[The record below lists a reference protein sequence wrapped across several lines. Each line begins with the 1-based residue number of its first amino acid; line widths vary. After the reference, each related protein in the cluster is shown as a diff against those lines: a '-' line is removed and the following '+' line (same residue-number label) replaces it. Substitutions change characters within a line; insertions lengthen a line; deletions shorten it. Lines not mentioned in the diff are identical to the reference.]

1 MNYNILF
8 SLTSL
13 FYILMLTIV
22 FFFKKRLNSLEN
34 KIYKYMVIFALSGV
48 ILELSQVVTGLIMNT
63 GFGWINS
70 LVSRF
75 YLVNV
80 LIWISLL
87 SIYTIVISFEKKYYK
102 KLCYI
107 IIDICAI
114 CSCCLLFLPINY
126 YFEPGKTVYSY
137 TYGTSVDLLKLISII
152 FLIFSIFCMIIN
164 IKHLRSK
171 KYFPIIIYTIL
182 FLVSGIIQIVNPILV
197 LNQSVQIFTT
207 FLMYFTIE
215 NPDLKIIHQLDAAK
229 DQADKANRAKTDFLS
244 SMSHEIR
251 TPLNA
256 IVGFSDY
263 IMTSESLEEAKENA
277 QDIVNASNTLL
288 EIVNGILDIS
298 KIEAGKLEIVNS
310 KYNARQTFES
320 LAKLITP
327 KMKEKGL
334 DFTYYIAPDL
344 PDTLFGDHANLK
356 KIVTNLLSNAYK
368 YTETGSVRY
377 EVNCINSNNITKL
390 IITVED
396 TGRGIK
402 PDKIDSLFTKFQRL
416 DEDKNTTIEGTGL
429 GLAITKQLIELMGGK
444 ILVHTVYGEGSKF
457 TVVLNQHIE
466 KTEIVEEKVEIK
478 TTLDLKNKKI
488 LLVDDN
494 SLNIKVANKIL
505 ERFNA
510 NNITSLDNGFDCI
523 DLIQSGAVFDIILMD
538 DMMPKM
544 SGVETFKKLREI
556 EGFNQP
562 VVILTANAITGM
574 KEKYLKEGFED
585 YLAKPIEKDELIRVC
600 NTIFQKYQSNQP
612 EPPEEEEIVETP
624 IIEKIE
630 PVVDVQTIEEIKPIE
645 MVEEIEELEV
655 IGEEEPI
662 TNKIDYLK
670 QNGVDLN
677 KSIELL
683 GDIEMYDMTINDFL
697 SEVEEKWNNIVTYKN
712 NSDMENYAIEVHSL
726 KSDAKYL
733 GFMSLA
739 DIAYQHELKSK
750 ENDINFILEHFTELE
765 IEYNKALNIAKTY
778 IKM

>member
-1 MNYNILF
+1 
-8 SLTSL
+8 
-13 FYILMLTIV
+13 
-22 FFFKKRLNSLEN
+22 
-34 KIYKYMVIFALSGV
+34 
-48 ILELSQVVTGLIMNT
+48 
-63 GFGWINS
+63 
-70 LVSRF
+70 
-75 YLVNV
+75 
-80 LIWISLL
+80 
-87 SIYTIVISFEKKYYK
+87 
-102 KLCYI
+102 
-107 IIDICAI
+107 
-114 CSCCLLFLPINY
+114 
-126 YFEPGKTVYSY
+126 
-137 TYGTSVDLLKLISII
+137 
-152 FLIFSIFCMIIN
+152 MI
-164 IKHLRSK
+164 
-171 KYFPIIIYTIL
+171 
-182 FLVSGIIQIVNPILV
+182 
-197 LNQSVQIFTT
+197 
-207 FLMYFTIE
+207 
-215 NPDLKIIHQLDAAK
+215 
-229 DQADKANRAKTDFLS
+229 
-244 SMSHEIR
+244 
-251 TPLNA
+251 
-256 IVGFSDY
+256 
-263 IMTSESLEEAKENA
+263 
-277 QDIVNASNTLL
+277 
-288 EIVNGILDIS
+288 
-298 KIEAGKLEIVNS
+298 
-310 KYNARQTFES
+310 
-320 LAKLITP
+320 
-327 KMKEKGL
+327 
-334 DFTYYIAPDL
+334 
-344 PDTLFGDHANLK
+344 
-356 KIVTNLLSNAYK
+356 
-368 YTETGSVRY
+368 
-377 EVNCINSNNITKL
+377 
-390 IITVED
+390 
-396 TGRGIK
+396 
-402 PDKIDSLFTKFQRL
+402 
-416 DEDKNTTIEGTGL
+416 
-429 GLAITKQLIELMGGK
+429 
-444 ILVHTVYGEGSKF
+444 
-457 TVVLNQHIE
+457 
-466 KTEIVEEKVEIK
+466 
-478 TTLDLKNKKI
+478 KI

-750 ENDINFILEHFTELE
+750 ENDLNFVLEHFTELE
-765 IEYNKALNIAKTY
+765 IEYNKALAIAKTY